1 MGTSNGLQDRCSIQ
15 RCSVSSGQKGQ
26 KGQRKLRRDGEESD
40 TMSVVVITTGSHLF
54 VVVVGGEGG
63 GEECL
68 TGANAKTPNSKI

>member
-15 RCSVSSGQKGQ
+15 RCSVSSGQ

-63 GEECL
+63 GGGE
-68 TGANAKTPNSKI
+68 G